1 MHIWTASRAAYHL
14 GFCYYNL
21 SILSKAYYYL
31 DFARKNHNSIAQNL
45 YLQLLYHTNDSRLLS
60 ELNAEI
66 SKTESEMRSIASGND
81 EISENEQ
88 FRYNSNKEYC
98 LFLYK
103 LHAMVMI
110 REEYIDAAYE
120 DLQHL
125 LQYEETQDFAQTKI
139 NELDKKYNN
148 Q

>member
-1 MHIWTASRAAYHL
+1 M
-14 GFCYYNL
+14 N
-21 SILSKAYYYL
+21 KAYYYL
-31 DFARKNHNSIAQNL
+31 DFARKNHNSVAQNL

-66 SKTESEMRSIASGND
+66 SQTESEMQSIVSSND

-88 FRYNSNKEYC
+88 FRYKSNEEYC